1 MVGRGVS
8 GLQAGGFKMRTGK
21 DGRSYIEMCDI
32 DLKAGFSA
40 YRWFWTLFAVL
51 FLAWLLSG
59 CASKMP
65 ASVSGGEC
73 RIFHD
78 PGFAV
83 QGKRIQDKRWIGGV
97 QETAIEVCG
106 WKRPQK

>member
-1 MVGRGVS
+1 MKWIIVIGS
-8 GLQAGGFKMRTGK
+8 ALLLANCAGQ
-21 DGRSYIEMCDI
+21 
-32 DLKAGFSA
+32 
-40 YRWFWTLFAVL
+40 
-51 FLAWLLSG
+51 
-59 CASKMP
+59 MP

-106 WKRPQK
+106 WKRPTK